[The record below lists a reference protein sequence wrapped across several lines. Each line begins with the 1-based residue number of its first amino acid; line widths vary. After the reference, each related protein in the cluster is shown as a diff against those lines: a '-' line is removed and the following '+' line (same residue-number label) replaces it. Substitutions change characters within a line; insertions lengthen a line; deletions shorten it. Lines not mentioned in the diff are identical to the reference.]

1 MRATGEDEEAEMSLN
16 SKIVIETARNNSNTG
31 SHVIN
36 LIREDSLAKL
46 SLPLD
51 PSMMLLW
58 LPPEEGPKLQ
68 QILTLPPE
76 LIIQEGLK

>member
-31 SHVIN
+31 TPVIN

-58 LPPEEGPKLQ
+58 LPP
-68 QILTLPPE
+68 
-76 LIIQEGLK
+76 

>member
-1 MRATGEDEEAEMSLN
+1 MRASGEDEEAEMSLN

-31 SHVIN
+31 THVIN

-58 LPPEEGPKLQ
+58 LPPELMIQEGPK
-68 QILTLPPE
+68 
-76 LIIQEGLK
+76 